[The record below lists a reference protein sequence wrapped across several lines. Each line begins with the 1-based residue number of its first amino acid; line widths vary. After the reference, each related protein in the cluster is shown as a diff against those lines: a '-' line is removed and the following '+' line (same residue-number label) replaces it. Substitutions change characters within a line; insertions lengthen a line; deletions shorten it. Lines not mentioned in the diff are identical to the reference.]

1 MVTSNVAS
9 VNGSASAFAFLK
21 RDDSAEVLVDRE
33 RRRFAQ
39 EITIDVDP
47 DDRIVLLRTGCEP
60 PRDGAGPRADL
71 ENCLARR
78 ELAVVNERAEHA
90 PVARGARAGFQEG
103 DGAEKR
109 SSERDRRVAR
119 AKCRDDRVPL

>member
-47 DDRIVLLRTGCEP
+47 DD
-60 PRDGAGPRADL
+60 
-71 ENCLARR
+71 
-78 ELAVVNERAEHA
+78 
-90 PVARGARAGFQEG
+90 
-103 DGAEKR
+103 
-109 SSERDRRVAR
+109 
-119 AKCRDDRVPL
+119 